1 VNLKLSPKRIK
12 KLCDDAFFEGR
23 RFGSLAKGN
32 TLVCAR
38 KNFLTMSASADATAS
53 AASTGKE
60 GGGAVDAQQVYRT
73 CGACGKVDDLGSMK
87 VCSKCKLVP
96 YCSSKCQQKA
106 WRGGGHRAVCVAAS
120 EKVRPDSTDVRF
132 VNGALRFSADSGSVG
147 RSVTTTC
154 ALKSG
159 DLLLYEDACAA
170 ITRFHTD
177 DSKTGQVVPMQGV
190 ESPHLIAPISNN
202 MSVVEGILSNLT
214 LTKWQMKSILD
225 VTPGA
230 VPDASN
236 VRANA
241 RRITC
246 FYGQTDIGVALY
258 RLVPWFRHSCTPN
271 AVFMTTNRHE
281 AVVQLIRDVEKG
293 DEIFVSRIDLPVA
306 QHACS
311 CIRSVE
317 LINAGQPACSCNACV
332 REIEAGHVPCPAAKV
347 IDVRKFYFECSIS
360 AVRRFSDPHAD
371 VFASEKRSAS
381 TASANDVLDAWCS
394 DMDEHPDRI
403 LRGSHL
409 TFFYFGKMVLMY
421 APMVTRQLRTEGTP
435 EQKAKCDTFFT
446 RMRRS
451 AQRFE
456 KEPGCLPALSFE
468 LARSNVVPGNNF
480 NDVALSITRLMN
492 AVDEGTFAL
501 HPDVSS
507 TSVRLASGLGVYYPG
522 LLRVTTSVIA
532 AMRALGEQSKDRD
545 ETTLRGIYR
554 ATVWPQRCAE
564 FDASSDVD
572 IEILDLAFAD
582 AASVVEVH
590 GATKEARADVL
601 KHIQTMS
608 GDFAILWTDNDDD
621 SGIAH
626 AVLHPKATDPPKEY
640 YDARTLMRFI
650 AAHHMPI
657 SLETPHGHTPKLSSG
672 GVLTHG
678 ILFADDL
685 QTLAEQ
691 VSDDND
697 S

>member
-1 VNLKLSPKRIK
+1 
-12 KLCDDAFFEGR
+12 
-23 RFGSLAKGN
+23 
-32 TLVCAR
+32 
-38 KNFLTMSASADATAS
+38 
-53 AASTGKE
+53 
-60 GGGAVDAQQVYRT
+60 
-73 CGACGKVDDLGSMK
+73 
-87 VCSKCKLVP
+87 
-96 YCSSKCQQKA
+96 
-106 WRGGGHRAVCVAAS
+106 VCVAAS

-507 TSVRLASGLGVYYPG
+507 TSVRLASGLGVRRRLGNCPRSLAPKG
-522 LLRVTTSVIA
+522 HRPSEGVLRRTDAHAFHRRAPHAHFPRDAPRAHTQTILGGSAIA
-532 AMRALGEQSKDRD
+532 YQKRGVDDRTQLTQ
-545 ETTLRGIYR
+545 ESAKKRER
-554 ATVWPQRCAE
+554 V
-564 FDASSDVD
+564 
-572 IEILDLAFAD
+572 
-582 AASVVEVH
+582 
-590 GATKEARADVL
+590 
-601 KHIQTMS
+601 
-608 GDFAILWTDNDDD
+608 
-621 SGIAH
+621 AH
-626 AVLHPKATDPPKEY
+626 AVPKQQSQCDDSRGSDHSAFGWHSD
-640 YDARTLMRFI
+640 RCQ
-650 AAHHMPI
+650 HHGCAPRQ
-657 SLETPHGHTPKLSSG
+657 G
-672 GVLTHG
+672 
-678 ILFADDL
+678 
-685 QTLAEQ
+685 
-691 VSDDND
+691 
-697 S
+697 